1 MSELPI
7 EKPLKT
13 EDIKLDENLQGLFPE
28 VGEVLKE
35 EKIHDMKNELL
46 MSNFEKFIQEL
57 NVGKTPTQ

>member
-1 MSELPI
+1 MSELSI

-13 EDIKLDENLQGLFPE
+13 EHIKLDENLQGLFPE

-35 EKIHDMKNELL
+35 EKIHDIKNELL

>member
-13 EDIKLDENLQGLFPE
+13 EHIKLDENLQGLFPE

-35 EKIHDMKNELL
+35 EKIHDIKNELL

-57 NVGKTPTQ
+57 NIGKTPTQ